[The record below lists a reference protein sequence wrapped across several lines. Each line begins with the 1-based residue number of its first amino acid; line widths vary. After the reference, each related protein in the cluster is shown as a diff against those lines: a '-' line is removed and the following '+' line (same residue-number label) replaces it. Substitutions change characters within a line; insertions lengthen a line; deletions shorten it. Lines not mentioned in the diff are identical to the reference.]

1 MALGCHCFLVA
12 PNTCDLLLH
21 LPPLQMAADSKKF
34 RGFAHSW
41 RQEEELWRKAS
52 SDPFQKN
59 EEQQD

>member
-1 MALGCHCFLVA
+1 
-12 PNTCDLLLH
+12 
-21 LPPLQMAADSKKF
+21 MAADSKKF

-41 RQEEELWRKAS
+41 RQGEELWRKAS